1 MASALAPIIVVLMI
15 LFGGFY
21 INVDSLPAALAWLQY
36 LSIMRWAFMG
46 LAVNEFT
53 GTTFSC
59 GDVADGDGCTS
70 TGEEV
75 GGRRG
80 VRCSRVPLR
89 FESFSN
95 LYAVYGYN
103 PLPPCP
109 SGHIGVGLGAAKSEL
124 WERNHVRSVPRA
136 AGAHGGLQ
144 RARVHCAAR
153 QQAQVPGL

>member
-1 MASALAPIIVVLMI
+1 VASALAPIIVVLMI

-75 GGRRG
+75 GGWKAGRSLRPLTAVCRYG
-80 VRCSRVPLR
+80 SNRSQTFTPCSVTIRCPL
-89 FESFSN
+89 
-95 LYAVYGYN
+95 
-103 PLPPCP
+103 
-109 SGHIGVGLGAAKSEL
+109 
-124 WERNHVRSVPRA
+124 VPRA
-136 AGAHGGLQ
+136 TL
-144 RARVHCAAR
+144 VW
-153 QQAQVPGL
+153 V